1 MSAGAGRSGSWEG
14 VRLVAGREIMQ
25 RARTKSFL
33 WTTVALLVLIV
44 VATVGASFLMG
55 SEKTLRVGVT
65 AETQPL
71 DAAITSTAESLGPE
85 IEVVTVT
92 EDDGRAQVSDE
103 QLDALVVGS
112 PDDFAVVAKSTLDS
126 DLTTVLS
133 IIDQQATLAA
143 EIDALGGD
151 PGAVS
156 AAVASATLDVES
168 LDPPPEVDGSQ
179 VLAAYVVGI
188 LLFVA
193 LQTCGQMVAQGVV
206 EEKTSR
212 VVELLLA
219 TMRPWQL
226 MAGKV
231 AGIGAI
237 GLVQVA
243 LLTGVGVGA
252 ASVVGLTDSIRLDLG
267 TTALWATA
275 WFIVGFAMYALL
287 FAALAALV
295 SRQEEVA
302 SVTSPILV
310 LMMLPYIVGVSV
322 APWAPD
328 NPLVVWLSYLPFT
341 SPLIMPIRVALGA
354 VPDWQVVAVLA
365 GNLVVI
371 PLLVWFSGR
380 VYSNA
385 VLRTGSRI
393 KIRDALKAA

>member
-1 MSAGAGRSGSWEG
+1 MSAGDRRSGAWEG
-14 VRLVAGREIMQ
+14 VRLVAGREITQ

-33 WTTVALLVLIV
+33 WTTVVLLVLIV
-44 VATVGASFLMG
+44 LATVGASFLMG
-55 SEKTLRVGVT
+55 SDKTLHVGVT
-65 AETQPL
+65 DRTQSL
-71 DAAITSTAESLGPE
+71 DSPITATADSLGTVVE
-85 IEVVTVT
+85 FVTVT
-92 EDDGRAQVSDE
+92 EDDGRSQVADGE
-103 QLDALVVGS
+103 LDALVLGS
-112 PDDFAVVAKSTLDS
+112 ADDFSVVAKETLDL

-133 IIDQQATLAA
+133 ILDQQATLSA

-151 PGAVS
+151 PAAVS
-156 AAVASATLDVES
+156 AAVASAQLDIES
-168 LDPPPEVDGSQ
+168 LEPPPEVDGSQ
-179 VLAAYVVGI
+179 VIAAYIVGI
-188 LLFVA
+188 LLFIA

-219 TMRPWQL
+219 TLRPWQL

-237 GLVQVA
+237 GLAQVA
-243 LLTGVGVGA
+243 LLTGAGVAA
-252 ASVVGLTDSIRLDLG
+252 ASAVGLTDSIRLDLG
-267 TTALWATA
+267 STALWATV
-275 WFIVGFAMYALL
+275 WFVVGFAMYALL

-328 NPLVVWLSYLPFT
+328 NPLVAWLSYLPFT
-341 SPLIMPIRVALGA
+341 SPLIMPIRVALDA
-354 VPDWQVVAVLA
+354 VPDWQVYAVLA
-365 GNLVVI
+365 GNLAII

-393 KIRDALKAA
+393 KIKDALKAA

>member
-1 MSAGAGRSGSWEG
+1 MSAGDRRSGAWEG
-14 VRLVAGREIMQ
+14 VRLVAGREITQ

-33 WTTVALLVLIV
+33 WTTVVLLVLIV
-44 VATVGASFLMG
+44 LATVGASFLMG
-55 SEKTLRVGVT
+55 SDKTLHVGVT
-65 AETQPL
+65 DRTQSL
-71 DAAITSTAESLGPE
+71 DSPITATADSLGTVV
-85 IEVVTVT
+85 EVVTVT
-92 EDDGRAQVSDE
+92 EDDGRSQVADGE
-103 QLDALVVGS
+103 LDALVLGS
-112 PDDFAVVAKSTLDS
+112 ADDFSVVAKETLDL

-133 IIDQQATLAA
+133 ILDQQATLSA

-151 PGAVS
+151 PAAVS
-156 AAVASATLDVES
+156 AAVASAQLDIES
-168 LDPPPEVDGSQ
+168 LEPPPEVDGSQ
-179 VLAAYVVGI
+179 VIAAYIVGI
-188 LLFVA
+188 LLFIA

-219 TMRPWQL
+219 TLRPWQL

-237 GLVQVA
+237 GLAQVA
-243 LLTGVGVGA
+243 LLTGAGVAA
-252 ASVVGLTDSIRLDLG
+252 ASAVGLTDSIRLDLG
-267 TTALWATA
+267 STALWATV
-275 WFIVGFAMYALL
+275 WFVVGFAMYALL

-328 NPLVVWLSYLPFT
+328 NPLVAWLSYLPFT
-341 SPLIMPIRVALGA
+341 SPLIMPIRVALDA
-354 VPDWQVVAVLA
+354 VPDWQVYAVLA
-365 GNLVVI
+365 GNLAII

-393 KIRDALKAA
+393 KIKDALKAA

>member
-1 MSAGAGRSGSWEG
+1 MSAGDRSSGTWDA
-14 VRLVAGREIMQ
+14 VRLVAGREIVQ
-25 RARTKSFL
+25 RARTKSFV
-33 WTTVALLVLIV
+33 WTTVVLLVLIV
-44 VATVGASFLMG
+44 AATVGASFVIG

-65 AETQPL
+65 EQTASL
-71 DAAITSTAESLGPE
+71 AGAITATTESLGPRV
-85 IEVVTVT
+85 EVDTVT
-92 EDDGRAQVSDE
+92 DADGRARVADE
-103 QLDALVVGS
+103 SLDALVVGTA
-112 PDDFAVVAKSTLDS
+112 DDFSVVAKTTLDI
-126 DLTTVLS
+126 DLTTALSVL
-133 IIDQQATLAA
+133 DQQAALAA

-151 PGAVS
+151 PDTVS
-156 AAVASATLDVES
+156 AAVASAALDVES
-168 LDPPPEVDGSQ
+168 LEPPPEVDGSQ
-179 VLAAYVVGI
+179 ILAAYVVGI

-219 TMRPWQL
+219 TLRPWQL
-226 MAGKV
+226 MTGKV

-237 GLVQVA
+237 GLAQVA
-243 LLTGVGVGA
+243 LLTGTGVA
-252 ASVVGLTDSIRLDLG
+252 ASSLLGLTDSISVDLG
-267 TTALWATA
+267 STALWATT
-275 WFIVGFAMYALL
+275 WFVVGFTMYALL

-302 SVTSPILV
+302 SVTSPVLV

-328 NPLVVWLSYLPFT
+328 NPLVAWLSYLPFT

-354 VPDWQVVAVLA
+354 VPDWQVFAVLA
-365 GNLVVI
+365 GNLAVV
-371 PLLVWFSGR
+371 PFLVWFSSR

-393 KIRDALKAA
+393 KVRDAFKAA